1 MAEVHITTPPNYND
15 IAKIR
20 AGDEVY
26 FTGRVFTARDQAHHW
41 LLKNDFKPLHG
52 GVIYHCGP
60 MFERKGEA
68 IEILAAGPTT
78 SARFNQTTPA
88 LLEKYNIRAIIGKG
102 GMNEA
107 VRQTLKNTGIYCAA
121 IGGAAVYYAHSI
133 VRVVKVYKEEFG
145 MTDAIWEL
153 EVKNFPVFCMIDTK
167 GTSLFHEV
175 EAASI
180 KKYKD
185 QKKASKHSI

>member
-1 MAEVHITTPPNYND
+1 MAEVHITTPLRYQDVQP
-15 IAKIR
+15 IR

-26 FTGRVFTARDQAHHW
+26 FTGRVFTARDKAHHW
-41 LLKNDFKPLHG
+41 LLKHNFKPLHG
-52 GVIYHCGP
+52 AVLYHCGP
-60 MFERKGEA
+60 MFERKGNA

-78 SARFNQTTPA
+78 SARFNHMTPQ
-88 LLEKYNIRAIIGKG
+88 LIEQYSIRAIIGKG

-107 VRQTLKNTGIYCAA
+107 VRKALMHTGIYCAA

-133 VRVVKVYKEEFG
+133 VRVVNVYKTEFG

-153 EVKNFPVFCMIDTK
+153 EVKDFPVICMMDTK
-167 GTSLFHEV
+167 GKSTFKDI

-180 KKYKD
+180 KQYKK
-185 QKKASKHSI
+185 QRS